1 MAADSPGNS
10 DPGTPAPAAVSSDPW
25 TIQRILSWTT
35 EHLRKHGFDSPR
47 LESEI
52 LLAHA
57 QKCPRIQLYA
67 NYHTVVSE
75 ETRAQMR
82 ELVKRRVRREP
93 VAYLVGHKEFY
104 SLEFAV
110 EPGVFIPR
118 PETETLINQGLE
130 KLTPVERP
138 HILELCTG
146 SGCIAVT
153 LAKRLPKARVI
164 AVEKNPIPLRVSR
177 SNAEKHQ
184 VDDRVQI
191 LEGDLFAPVPTDGP
205 RFDLIV
211 SNPPYIRSDE
221 IPGLVADV
229 REHEPHAAL
238 DGGTDG
244 LDMIRVIIAQAP
256 KYLKPGGWLML
267 EMDPAQI
274 EATHGIAR
282 QSRQWTT
289 QQTYRDLFEDERCI
303 GLQLAHS

>member
-10 DPGTPAPAAVSSDPW
+10 DPGTSAPAAASSEPW

-35 EHLRKHGFDSPR
+35 EHLRKHGCESPR

-67 NYHTVVSE
+67 NYHTEVSE
-75 ETRAQMR
+75 QTRAQMR
-82 ELVKRRVRREP
+82 ELVKRRIRHEP

-104 SLEFAV
+104 SLDFNV

-130 KLTPVERP
+130 KLTPVNQP
-138 HILELCTG
+138 NILELCTG

-153 LAKRLPKARVI
+153 LAKRLPKSRVI

-177 SNAEKHQ
+177 SNAEKQQ
-184 VDDRVQI
+184 VQDRVQI
-191 LEGDLFAPVPTDGP
+191 LEGDLYAPVPTDGP

-211 SNPPYIRSDE
+211 SNPPYVRSDE

-229 REHEPHAAL
+229 RDHEPHAAL
-238 DGGTDG
+238 DGGDDG

-274 EATHGIAR
+274 EATHEIAR

-289 QQTYRDLFEDERCI
+289 QQTYRDLFDDERCI